1 MATADKVREVCKHK
15 SASEHKKKKSKL
27 ISEKVGHI
35 DDDNDDDL
43 SRLSRETEASESSD
57 GLLLVSCKNK
67 VADV

>member
-43 SRLSRETEASESSD
+43 SVRVTFEWLKPESV
-57 GLLLVSCKNK
+57 LFICN
-67 VADV
+67 